1 MIKKFSRRKFIRTG
15 ITILGDVMICQFSV
29 LSRAE
34 EAVAISSSADAT
46 KEITMP
52 HVIVKLW
59 PGRSEQEK
67 VALAEAIVEDV
78 VDIIGSG
85 EDSIS
90 VAIEEVES
98 SDWEE
103 KVYKPDIL
111 DKQES
116 LYKKPGYSM

>member
-1 MIKKFSRRKFIRTG
+1 VSGKLSRRHFVRAG
-15 ITILGDVMICQFSV
+15 ITTLGGVVVCHYRILSG
-29 LSRAE
+29 AG
-34 EAVAISSSADAT
+34 EAMAVGSPSALT

-59 PGRSEQEK
+59 PGRSEQQK
-67 VALAEAIVEDV
+67 ADLAEAIVRDV

-85 EDSIS
+85 RDSIS
-90 VAIEEVES
+90 VAIEEIDSAE
-98 SDWEE
+98 WKE

-111 DKQES
+111 DRPGT